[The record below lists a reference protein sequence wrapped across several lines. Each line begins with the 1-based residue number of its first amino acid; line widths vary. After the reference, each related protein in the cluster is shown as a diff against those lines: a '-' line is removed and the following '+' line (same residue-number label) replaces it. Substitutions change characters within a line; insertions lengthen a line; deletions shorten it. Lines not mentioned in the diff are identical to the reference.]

1 MLWSFK
7 FSREICSSICF
18 CDHQIIARDKMVFVF
33 CVCGSQDF
41 NVTSGSDWAL
51 LTSLKHYKCWDNTNW
66 QTECSRFLFVFK
78 CNTFSS
84 FPFFFFAPF
93 SCIRAIYLNGLS
105 LHCGNSSSTCAMC
118 ETKRKVCFNTINPT
132 IPHSN
137 EREIVTI
144 CGRVSRRF
152 A

>member
-1 MLWSFK
+1 MLPDMFLWSPNHCTWWNGFR
-7 FSREICSSICF
+7 FF
-18 CDHQIIARDKMVFVF
+18 CDSK
-33 CVCGSQDF
+33 DF
-41 NVTSGSDWAL
+41 NVMSGSDWAL

-66 QTECSRFLFVFK
+66 QTECSRFLCCCFFFFFFK
-78 CNTFSS
+78 AKTHFPS
-84 FPFFFFAPF
+84 FPFFFFFCSF
-93 SCIRAIYLNGLS
+93 SCIHAIYLNGLS

-132 IPHSN
+132 IPHSD

-144 CGRVSRRF
+144 CGCVSHHF